1 MKRSLTYF
9 GVPAVCVLSFMAGL
23 VVSSER
29 DAAQSSAIVP
39 QSQAEKEEF
48 DWGTLYT
55 YFEGDSFGT
64 RDALTAVA
72 VIKPGQEIHPPH
84 DHSDEEYLMVVSGS
98 GMWHLNGAD
107 SPAQTGD
114 ILYAKPWDV
123 HGIKNTGDT
132 PLTFVVWKW
141 QSKGVGIPARP

>member
-9 GVPAVCVLSFMAGL
+9 RVPVFCVLSFIAGI

-29 DAAQSSAIVP
+29 NVAQPSAIVP
-39 QSQAEKEEF
+39 QSQAKKEEF
-48 DWGTLYT
+48 GWGALYT
-55 YFEGDSFGT
+55 YFEGDSYGT
-64 RDALTAVA
+64 RAALTAVA
-72 VIKPGQEIHPPH
+72 AIKPGQEIHPPH
-84 DHSDEEYLMVVSGS
+84 DHADEEYLMVVSGS
-98 GMWHLNGAD
+98 GVWHLNGKD
-107 SPAQTGD
+107 SPAQAGD

-141 QSKGVGIPARP
+141 QSKGVEIPAKP